1 MIRAGKPRPG
11 SVNVPSPG
19 AIFFFETSK
28 CLGEIHMSKK
38 AAEHHRKA
46 SEHLTRAA
54 RHHDEAAK
62 HYDTGEHAM
71 GGHHAHT
78 AGGHVVHARGHA
90 EEAVKAH
97 VEEHG
102 KK

>member
-1 MIRAGKPRPG
+1 MSNRAAKY
-11 SVNVPSPG
+11 
-19 AIFFFETSK
+19 
-28 CLGEIHMSKK
+28 
-38 AAEHHRKA
+38 HRKA

-78 AGGHVVHARGHA
+78 ARGHMIHARGYA